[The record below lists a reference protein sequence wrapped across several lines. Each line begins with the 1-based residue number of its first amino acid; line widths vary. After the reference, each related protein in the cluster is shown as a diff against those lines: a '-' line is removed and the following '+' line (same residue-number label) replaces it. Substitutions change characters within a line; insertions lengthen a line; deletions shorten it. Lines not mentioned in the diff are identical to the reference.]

1 MSYII
6 DNEGIGIIPNNTEA
20 INFRQSVENKN
31 LLAEKGS
38 IYIGTGQYINLGEGK
53 KAAKTAALPAGGFN
67 TVLQVVQDG
76 EGKTIQ
82 YGKLTTDNIDQNN
95 FISPKADKIKVQDN
109 YCSVVQKTQKQ
120 YEDLTKSQQIDAN
133 TLYIIIG

>member
-38 IYIGTGQYINLGEGK
+38 IYIGTGNANTDGSAI
-53 KAAKTAALPAGGFN
+53 TAALAAGETN
-67 TVLQVVQDG
+67 TVLQVG
-76 EGKTIQ
+76 EGKTLK
-82 YGKLTTDNIDQNN
+82 YGKVTLDNIDQNN
-95 FISPKADKIKVQDN
+95 FTSPKADKIKLQDN
-109 YCSVVQKTQKQ
+109 YCSVVQMTQKQ

>member
-6 DNEGIGIIPNNTEA
+6 DNDGIGIIPNNTEA

-53 KAAKTAALPAGGFN
+53 KAAKTAALAAGETN
-67 TVLQVVQDG
+67 TVLQVG
-76 EGKTIQ
+76 EGKTLK
-82 YGKLTTDNIDQNN
+82 YGKLTKDNIDQNN
-95 FISPKADKIKVQDN
+95 FISPKADKIKVQDT
-109 YCSVVQKTQKQ
+109 YCSVVQMKQ
-120 YEDLTKSQQIDAN
+120 SDYDSLAAKDPN
-133 TLYIIIG
+133 TLYIIIE

>member
-38 IYIGTGQYINLGEGK
+38 IYIGTGQYIDLGEGK
-53 KAAKTAALPAGGFN
+53 KIAITAALAAGGAN
-67 TVLQVVQDG
+67 TVLQVG
-76 EGKTIQ
+76 EGATLQ
-82 YGKLTTDNIDQNN
+82 YGKITTDNIDQNN

-109 YCSVVQKTQKQ
+109 YCSVVQMTQAAYNAAVK
-120 YEDLTKSQQIDAN
+120 DPN

>member
-1 MSYII
+1 MAY
-6 DNEGIGIIPNNTEA
+6 NENGIIPNNTSA
-20 INFRQSVENKN
+20 QSFRQSVENKN

-38 IYIGTGQYINLGEGK
+38 IYVGTGDANTNDGSAI
-53 KAAKTAALPAGGFN
+53 TAALAAGGLN

-76 EGKTIQ
+76 EGKTLK
-82 YGKLTTDNIDQNN
+82 YGKLTKDNIDQNN

-109 YCSVVQKTQKQ
+109 YCSVVQMTQAAYNAAVK
-120 YEDLTKSQQIDAN
+120 DPD

>member
-31 LLAEKGS
+31 LLATKGS
-38 IYIGTGQYINLGEGK
+38 IYIGTGNANTDGSAI
-53 KAAKTAALPAGGFN
+53 TAALAAGGLN

-76 EGKTIQ
+76 EGKTLQ
-82 YGKLTTDNIDQNN
+82 YGKLTKDNIDQNN
-95 FISPKADKIKVQDN
+95 FTSPKADKIKVQDN
-109 YCSVVQKTQKQ
+109 YCSVVQMNQTAYDSLAVK
-120 YEDLTKSQQIDAN
+120 DPN

>member
-38 IYIGTGQYINLGEGK
+38 IYIGTGQYIDLGEGK
-53 KAAKTAALPAGGFN
+53 KAAKTAALVAGDPN
-67 TVLQVVQDG
+67 TVLQVG
-76 EGKTIQ
+76 EGATLK

-95 FISPKADKIKVQDN
+95 FTSPQADKIKVQDN
-109 YCSVVQKTQKQ
+109 YCSVVQMNQTAYDTLAEK
-120 YEDLTKSQQIDAN
+120 DPN
-133 TLYIIIG
+133 TLYIIIN

>member
-38 IYIGTGQYINLGEGK
+38 IYVGTANANTNDGSAI
-53 KAAKTAALPAGGFN
+53 TAALAAGDAN
-67 TVLQVVQDG
+67 TVLQVG
-76 EGKTIQ
+76 EGATLK

>member
-38 IYIGTGQYINLGEGK
+38 IYIGTGQYIDLGEGK
-53 KAAKTAALPAGGFN
+53 KAAKTAALVAGDPN
-67 TVLQVVQDG
+67 TVLQVG
-76 EGKTIQ
+76 EGATLK

-95 FISPKADKIKVQDN
+95 FTSPQADKIKVQDN
-109 YCSVVQKTQKQ
+109 YCFVVQMNQTAYDTLAEK
-120 YEDLTKSQQIDAN
+120 DPN
-133 TLYIIIG
+133 TLYIIIN